1 MVAGLAVILVGGGL
15 LLVRFRASTGAG
27 SLASAALSLGA
38 SEGDRRSRPPSKP
51 TCPSSEAGYTFAGV
65 TSDPHATSTPAR
77 PRTDA
82 DRVADDYFDAAVRL
96 SPIMATNAGVPGHEE
111 DLDDVSPAGRAAFSA
126 LRRQT
131 LAALADVEPIDDV
144 DRVTI
149 SALHNRLELDEEIH
163 AALMGCRSTSS
174 RPRARTCGTSST

>member
-1 MVAGLAVILVGGGL
+1 MDPSPQ
-15 LLVRFRASTGAG
+15 RP
-27 SLASAALSLGA
+27 SLGA
-38 SEGDRRSRPPSKP
+38 SEGDRRSRPPRKP

-96 SPIMATNAGVPGHEE
+96 SPIMATNAGIPGHEE

-131 LAALADVEPIDDV
+131 LATLADVEPIDDV

-149 SALHNRLELDEEIH
+149 SALRNRLELDEEIH
-163 AALMGCRSTSS
+163 AAGLDEMSLNVIASPLQDLRDVFDLMPQDSEATGRRS
-174 RPRARTCGTSST
+174 PPG